1 MGLKDIKIQQ
11 NGHSPRGQ
19 NSLFLEGR
27 EERDP
32 QGFRELAGAHPE
44 TFTFQPLSKGSLRVP
59 IILFEVGLFQLQ
71 MTANPTQTALGHKR
85 AYIDLSIQKNSSL
98 SPSLA
103 LLFFCVALFSI
114 SERWQYGCQQLLV
127 YTLQVQIHRGSSFQT
142 LGTKVRV

>member
-1 MGLKDIKIQQ
+1 MGLKDIKMLQQ

-44 TFTFQPLSKGSLRVP
+44 TLTSQPLSKGSLRVP

-85 AYIDLSIQKNSSL
+85 AYIDLSIQKNLSL
-98 SPSLA
+98 PIVSTP
-103 LLFFCVALFSI
+103 FFLCCFILH
-114 SERWQYGCQQLLV
+114 L
-127 YTLQVQIHRGSSFQT
+127 
-142 LGTKVRV
+142 